1 MSALRRLHR
10 CTLNGGADN
19 GGGNNGGAYI
29 GCLGANVEYGC
40 RNGQG
45 QRYDSSSAAQDSR
58 VQNSQGDCVYDAN
71 CGGGY
76 YPCTSDWNTSSSS
89 CDYER
94 PNAPTAEAPTAVVP
108 TTEAPTMEV
117 PTTEAWKQC
126 RGRVVAICLQGSSV
140 CAVANIW
147 LGWPVGP
154 PPWVPPV
161 PPGCRSLQA
170 WPGSATPSAPGVSGV
185 VSVSMPFWH
194 APDAPGPGLFSGGI
208 ATRRPLR
215 ARVARVL
222 EFAGLAWLRHPTGA
236 WGVVW
241 GVAVA
246 CHLACSGCPWPWVV
260 SGWHC
265 HSPPASCA
273 CRLGAGVDRPGLAPP
288 PCRRLGGL
296 RVRSPVACHLA
307 CSGCPWPRAVPGWH
321 CHSPPGL
328 RGGQCRV
335 LLPVHQT
342 SMMSALC

>member
-1 MSALRRLHR
+1 MPGSNCRVRVAAMDRVKGMTALQQHRILVYKTPKAMVSMMPIVAAATTHAPQTGTPPLQVVTMSALMRLQQRHPQRRCRQRRRQQWR
-10 CTLNGGADN
+10 CLQRRPGS
-19 GGGNNGGAYI
+19 
-29 GCLGANVEYGC
+29 NVEVVLSQFVC
-40 RNGQG
+40 R
-45 QRYDSSSAAQDSR
+45 
-58 VQNSQGDCVYDAN
+58 VL
-71 CGGGY
+71 
-76 YPCTSDWNTSSSS
+76 PCA
-89 CDYER
+89 R
-94 PNAPTAEAPTAVVP
+94 
-108 TTEAPTMEV
+108 
-117 PTTEAWKQC
+117 
-126 RGRVVAICLQGSSV
+126 
-140 CAVANIW
+140 W
-147 LGWPVGP
+147 LIFGWAGPLAP

-170 WPGSATPSAPGVSGV
+170 WPGSATPPAPGVSGV